1 VICASILSD
10 PELDAVILTP
20 ARKTHCLRGH
30 RYTEWNTLWSRGQ
43 SGTLQRSCKRCRK
56 ARLKLKYQT
65 NPEWRTKER
74 ERARR
79 NKQKRAANLIACAI
93 SSVSSD

>member
-1 VICASILSD
+1 MICAEILAD
-10 PELDAVILTP
+10 PELDAIIKP

-30 RYTEWNTLWSRGQ
+30 PYTEWNTLRAIDLNGK
-43 SGTLQRSCKRCRK
+43 TQRSCRRCRK
-56 ARLKLKYQT
+56 ARLRLKYRT
-65 NPEWRTKER
+65 NEVYRAKER

-79 NKQKRAANLIACAI
+79 NKQKRAANLVSRAI